1 MMGDRTVVD
10 CAAKRAT
17 SLSSNKL
24 PVEVA
29 TVFNSLKCLKKN
41 LRHTREDKGR
51 GYVSWTYI
59 KSTLAILLFDLEN
72 VSKPFK
78 PHFLICGVE
87 INFNKAVSGKG
98 PSVAGLTD
106 RRHSARIYKEEY
118 ATWQCYALP

>member
-1 MMGDRTVVD
+1 MMGDRTVVG

-59 KSTLAILLFDLEN
+59 KSTLAIFCYLTLKMF
-72 VSKPFK
+72 
-78 PHFLICGVE
+78 
-87 INFNKAVSGKG
+87 
-98 PSVAGLTD
+98 PSPLSLT
-106 RRHSARIYKEEY
+106 S
-118 ATWQCYALP
+118 